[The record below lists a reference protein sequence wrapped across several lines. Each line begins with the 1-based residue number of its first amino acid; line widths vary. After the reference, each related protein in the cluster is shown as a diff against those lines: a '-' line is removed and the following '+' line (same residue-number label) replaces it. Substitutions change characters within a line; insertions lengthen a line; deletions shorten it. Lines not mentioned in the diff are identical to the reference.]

1 MVAIGLMS
9 AAQAVTSAPLLSR
22 LNWRQLGS
30 RAAAELTN
38 REKHSPVVSSYRW
51 WARRPHSVMG
61 GLLDAAVERYGS
73 DLVVADPFSGGG
85 TVTFEAARRGIRA
98 YAQDLYPW
106 PARGL
111 AAALTP
117 CDPEDLRA
125 GGEAVLDALAGLRS
139 AYTNMSTGSEL
150 THILRVRV
158 CSCVACARRTYEF
171 PSTLV
176 SIRSRS
182 AGETQAYFGCRACG
196 EVSLR
201 RRGVASFGCTSCGH
215 RWSTRE
221 SATGCAHCLHK
232 QLAFVGWHPVLVQ
245 ELYWLGNQARARL
258 RPVATDDPVALLQAC
273 AVPSALS
280 EAIPNGLETK
290 RLLANGFQAW
300 ADLYSGG
307 QITVL
312 HQALQAVHA
321 LDVSQA
327 VRDRLAFAVLGA
339 AEMPA
344 LLSRWDRFHLKPFE
358 GMANHRYTPTPLCV
372 EANLLS
378 PVGRGTLVKRLE
390 KVAAGHK
397 WLFRDR
403 ESLPK
408 VVSSTTSRRGR
419 RHSDWD
425 VLVTTGSSSK
435 QLLPDGSV
443 DVVLTDPPYFDAV
456 QYGEL
461 ARLFH
466 AWLRTYD
473 PTVAVD
479 ESPEAVPNTVRGT
492 SADDY
497 QRTIAACLSESR
509 RTLARDGALVLTFH
523 NKKLVAWSALAG
535 AIAQAGFHVRA
546 LAVVKA
552 ENDGDH
558 CKRNVRAMLHDLV
571 IECAIASPRPPTVR
585 VEFAAR
591 SAEEKNLA
599 AIGLAL
605 SACVAAGD
613 ATTLRQTY
621 LEQLTRLRAPRQIA

>member
-1 MVAIGLMS
+1 MGPMS
-9 AAQAVTSAPLLSR
+9 TSQAKNAPLLSR
-22 LNWRQLGS
+22 IDWRGLGA

-61 GLLDAAVERYGS
+61 GLLDAAVEKYGS

-85 TVTFEAARRGIRA
+85 TVTFEAAKRGIRT

-117 CDPEDLRA
+117 CDPEELRA
-125 GGEAVLDALAGLRS
+125 GGRAVLNAVASESS
-139 AYTNMSTGSEL
+139 AYKNVSTGAEL

-158 CSCVACARRTYEF
+158 VSCLACEQQTYDF
-171 PSTLV
+171 PSALISV
-176 SIRSRS
+176 LSRS
-182 AGETQAYFGCRACG
+182 VGETQAYFGCRACG
-196 EVSLR
+196 QVCLR
-201 RRGVASFGCTSCGH
+201 RRDAASFGCPSCGH
-215 RWSTRE
+215 RWST
-221 SATGCAHCLHK
+221 SHAAPGCAHCKHE
-232 QLAFVGWHPVLVQ
+232 QFELATWHPVLVQ
-245 ELYWLGNQARARL
+245 ELYWLDEQPRARL
-258 RPVATDDPVALLQAC
+258 RPVAAEDPVALDDVSE
-273 AVPSALS
+273 VPSALS
-280 EAIPNGLETK
+280 EAIPNGVETK
-290 RLLANGFQAW
+290 RLLANGFRVW
-300 ADLYSGG
+300 ADLYSAR

-312 HQALQAVHA
+312 NRALHAVQTLNA
-321 LDVSQA
+321 SQA

-358 GMANHRYTPTPLCV
+358 GMANHRYTSTPLCV

-390 KVAAGHK
+390 KVALGHE
-397 WLFRDR
+397 WLFQDR
-403 ESLPK
+403 VSLPK

-435 QLLPDGSV
+435 QLLPDRSV
-443 DVVLTDPPYFDAV
+443 NVVLTDPPYFNDV

-473 PTVAVD
+473 PAVAVN
-479 ESPEAVPNTVRGT
+479 ESHEAVPNTVRGT

-497 QRTIAACLSESR
+497 QTTIAACLRESR
-509 RTLARDGALVLTFH
+509 RTLAKGGALVLTFH
-523 NKKLVAWSALAG
+523 NKRLVAWKALAG
-535 AIAQAGFHVRA
+535 AIAQAGFQVRA

-552 ENDGDH
+552 ENESDH
-558 CKRNVRAMLHDLV
+558 CKRNVQAMLHDLV
-571 IECAIASPRPPTVR
+571 IECGIAETPPPDVR
-585 VEFAAR
+585 LEFAAH
-591 SAEEKNLA
+591 SLEEKNLA

-605 SACVAAGD
+605 AACVAAGD
-613 ATTLRQTY
+613 SGALRQMY
-621 LEQLTRLRAPRQIA
+621 LGQLERLKATRQIS

>member
-1 MVAIGLMS
+1 
-9 AAQAVTSAPLLSR
+9 
-22 LNWRQLGS
+22 
-30 RAAAELTN
+30 
-38 REKHSPVVSSYRW
+38 
-51 WARRPHSVMG
+51 MG
-61 GLLDAAVERYGS
+61 GLLDAAVEKYGS
-73 DLVVADPFSGGG
+73 ELVVADPFSGGG
-85 TVTFEAARRGIRA
+85 TVTFEAAKRGIRA

-117 CDPEDLRA
+117 CDPNELRA
-125 GGEAVLDALAGLRS
+125 GGQAVLEALSAERS
-139 AYTNMSTGSEL
+139 AYTNPGTGSEL

-158 CSCVACARRTYEF
+158 GSCQACERLTYEF
-171 PSTLV
+171 PTALV
-176 SIRSRS
+176 SVLSRS
-182 AGETQAYFGCRACG
+182 AGESKAYFGCRACG
-196 EVSLR
+196 EVCLR
-201 RRGVASFGCTSCGH
+201 RQDVGSFGCPSCGH
-215 RWSTRE
+215 RWST
-221 SATGCAHCLHK
+221 SQAASGCAHCEHEKLS
-232 QLAFVGWHPVLVQ
+232 LASWHPVLVQ
-245 ELYWLGNQARARL
+245 ELYWLKEQPRARL
-258 RPVATDDPVALLQAC
+258 RPVGAHDPVALNAKGGI
-273 AVPSALS
+273 PTTLS
-280 EAIPNGLETK
+280 EAIPGGLETK
-290 RLLANGFQAW
+290 RLLANGFQVW
-300 ADLYSGG
+300 ADLYSGR
-307 QITVL
+307 QISVL
-312 HQALQAVHA
+312 YAALEAVKA
-321 LDVSQA
+321 LDASQA

-390 KVAAGHK
+390 KVAAGHE

-403 ESLPK
+403 ASLPK
-408 VVSSTTSRRGR
+408 VVTSTTSRRGR

-435 QLLPDGSV
+435 QLLLDGSV
-443 DVVLTDPPYFDAV
+443 NVVLTDPPYFDDV

-473 PTVAVD
+473 PAVAVD
-479 ESPEAVPNTVRGT
+479 ESQEAVPNSVRGT

-497 QRTIAACLSESR
+497 QQTIAACLSESR

-523 NKKLVAWSALAG
+523 NKRLVAWSALTG
-535 AIAQAGFHVRA
+535 AITQAGFHVRA

-558 CKRNVRAMLHDLV
+558 CKRNVQAMLHDLV
-571 IECAIASPRPPTVR
+571 IECAIAGPQAPKVR
-585 VEFAAR
+585 VEFTPR
-591 SAEEKNLA
+591 STEEKNLA

-605 SACVAAGD
+605 SACVVSGD
-613 ATTLRQTY
+613 AGALRQKY
-621 LEQLTRLRAPRQIA
+621 LAQLRRLKAPRQIA